1 MPAGVP
7 PAAQPARHGLRVNL
21 GVAYTLGNYSGDV
34 RTQLNDDRV
43 NLHFGRA
50 IGGNGVTGS
59 AALWYDFAS
68 PRALSVGLEYSRGRT
83 SAGIHGVAP
92 NGIDVVD
99 EPVNVDLDARLT
111 QNTVFLNAA
120 LFPDR
125 DAAVSPFFGVGIG
138 GGRGSLKVRTAATS
152 NILANGLT
160 LFDVDERFW
169 YPSAQ
174 VFLGA
179 QYDLADRL
187 GVEVIGKYVVSTGL
201 PAGIKQTYQQM
212 HLGMGFYYR
221 L

>member
-1 MPAGVP
+1 M
-7 PAAQPARHGLRVNL
+7 
-21 GVAYTLGNYSGDV
+21 
-34 RTQLNDDRV
+34 RTRLNDDRV
-43 NLHFGRA
+43 DLHFGRA
-50 IGGNGVTGS
+50 IGGNGVTGT

-68 PRALSVGLEYSRGRT
+68 PRYLSLGLEYSRGGS

-111 QNTVFLNAA
+111 QNTVFLNVA

-125 DAAVSPFFGVGIG
+125 DAAVSPFFGFGIG
-138 GGRGSLKVRTAATS
+138 GGRGTLKVRTAATS
-152 NILANGLT
+152 NILTNGLT

-179 QYDLADRL
+179 QHDLADRL